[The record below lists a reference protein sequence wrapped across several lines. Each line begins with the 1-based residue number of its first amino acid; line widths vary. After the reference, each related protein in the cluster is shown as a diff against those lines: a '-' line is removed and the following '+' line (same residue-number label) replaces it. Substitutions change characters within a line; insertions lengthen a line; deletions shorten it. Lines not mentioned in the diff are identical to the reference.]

1 MSALMDRLTGFLLGL
16 SRRER
21 WLVAVLALVAL
32 PVGAVYGIAL
42 PLAQSR
48 EAARAA
54 VAEARATELWVADQ
68 AVQFATLA
76 RDAGQRP
83 QVTRATNPIGISGIE
98 ASLRDAGLREAVTEL
113 ANAADG
119 GITLRFDA
127 VRFTQLAEWLTAQN
141 DTWGYDLA
149 GFTFE
154 RGARTDVVAADL
166 RLVPLQ

>member
-21 WLVAVLALVAL
+21 WLVAVLALIAL

-83 QVTRATNPIGISGIE
+83 QVTRATTPIGISGIE
-98 ASLRDAGLREAVTEL
+98 ASLRNGRLVGGQETGRGTAGDAAR
-113 ANAADG
+113 
-119 GITLRFDA
+119 
-127 VRFTQLAEWLTAQN
+127 
-141 DTWGYDLA
+141 
-149 GFTFE
+149 
-154 RGARTDVVAADL
+154 RGAR
-166 RLVPLQ
+166 PQSS